1 MHAVR
6 WRSSRAPTHLP
17 SQAIPCRRRCFYWTP
32 RQNNAPE
39 TNTDET
45 PDALRDSDRTSRES
59 DTREGERGSG
69 SAAAGHAKQKNS
81 HGSIT
86 GGRVSRW
93 RPKVNG
99 NGTASI
105 SGSESKA
112 NGGLPPVEIPD
123 WFLERNV
130 KLSEKLRTRK
140 DLNTALHLKD
150 PENGHLIASLPSW
163 HNFRHSTYGPSTS
176 KEERL
181 EKGLIRSGKD
191 GMFMSSVV
199 IAEIAASISAG
210 LSIPLSKTGQS
221 FPAAKSNL
229 ILHCPFNGFDDLL
242 QAIVHV
248 LAAHL
253 NADVITINAQDISE
267 VIGNHL
273 SDPQEPEYREN
284 SWRNLVYDVQD
295 AERRLRQLSEKA
307 QQAHDDAGTENEMQ
321 DMEDSEPA
329 SRKAFALSNSKGLD
343 GISYHPVSS
352 VADLVK
358 LTQSLKSISQNYFDS
373 SDDSGRS
380 SSYSFLGRG
389 TSSSAR
395 QWEELKLSTVLES
408 LLETNKTKRQA
419 IETIPTPSSS
429 DGRTA
434 HTASPES
441 IVAHSEELR
450 PDPYFEQEMAVMNE
464 FFQSIRMG
472 HEKSMFCIE
481 TSPSASKESNQQSLV
496 PITNEQPLIVL
507 VEDIKNLNDTINGTR
522 FLQKLEKIVRQK
534 RSEGSPVVIVGISSN
549 EHHSPDRDSDSG
561 SDISQWQADME
572 SSVYRTIIVPPCLGR
587 LQDMPIVPAPSEDMA
602 ELAFQGS
609 TASDIQKIIANSRS
623 LAAMCK
629 RVNGHLTPPSLGR
642 FLVDHMPLYG
652 NSLDFNDA
660 HRLTLVARGLR
671 QNVAADEM
679 HPAQFVA
686 ALALTIW
693 SDKIKAFWV
702 QRGREQRVPSLEDTD
717 SSGTSSTNQKLPRA
731 KVSVESRLKQLE
743 KVATHHE
750 KRLLP
755 GVIDPRNLTT
765 TFSSVHTSPRTIEAL
780 KTLTSLSLSRPDA
793 FTYGVL
799 ASSKIPGLLLYGP
812 PGTGKTLLAKAVAS
826 ESGAT
831 MLEVSGGDIY
841 DMYVGEGE
849 KNVKAIF
856 SLARKLS
863 PCVVF
868 IDEADAIFRSRGGE
882 RSATSHREIINQFL
896 REWDGMNDAKESVF
910 IMVATNRPFDLDDAV
925 LRRLPRRLL
934 VDLPVQQDREAILR
948 IHLRDEI
955 LDPDVKLTDLAK
967 RTPLYSGSDLKNL
980 CVAAALAC
988 VRDENEFLHS
998 HQLQVAASKTSGQA
1012 TKIPTAQSDSQHLEQ
1027 EAENAKSEKSFEA
1040 FRLPEKRILREHH
1053 FDKAMEEIGASISE
1067 DMSSLNAMKQF
1078 DEKYGDRQG
1087 RKGRTPWGF
1096 GAGKGL
1102 EEAGEGARVRK
1113 D

>member
-1 MHAVR
+1 M
-6 WRSSRAPTHLP
+6 
-17 SQAIPCRRRCFYWTP
+17 RRVTK

-39 TNTDET
+39 PNADET
-45 PDALRDSDRTSRES
+45 PNALSDSDPTSRES
-59 DTREGERGSG
+59 DVREEERGRG
-69 SAAAGHAKQKNS
+69 SAPAGYARQKNS
-81 HGSIT
+81 HGSIP
-86 GGRVSRW
+86 GGRVSRG
-93 RPKVNG
+93 RSKSNG
-99 NGTASI
+99 NGATSI
-105 SGSESKA
+105 SGSESKS

-123 WFLERNV
+123 WFLKTNV
-130 KLSEKLRTRK
+130 KLSEELRLRD
-140 DLNTALHLKD
+140 DLNPVLYLKD
-150 PENGHLIASLPSW
+150 PENGHPIATLSSW
-163 HNFRHSTYGPSTS
+163 QRVRQSAYDHSVN
-176 KEERL
+176 KEETL
-181 EKGLIRSGKD
+181 ENSLVRSGKND
-191 GMFMSSVV
+191 MFMSAVV
-199 IAEIAASISAG
+199 IAEIAACISAG
-210 LSIPLSKTGQS
+210 LSIPLSTTGQS

-229 ILHCPFNGFDDLL
+229 ILHCPFDGFDDLL
-242 QAIVHV
+242 QAIIHI

-253 NADVITINAQDISE
+253 HADVVTINAQDISE
-267 VIGNHL
+267 LVGDHL

-295 AERRLRQLSEKA
+295 AESRLRQLSEKA
-307 QQAHDDAGTENEMQ
+307 QQARDDGGTESEMQ
-321 DMEDSEPA
+321 DMEDSEPT
-329 SRKAFALSNSKGLD
+329 SRKAFALSNSKGFD

-380 SSYSFLGRG
+380 SSYSILGRG

-395 QWEELKLSTVLES
+395 QWEELKLSMVLES
-408 LLETNKTKRQA
+408 LLDTNKTKRQA
-419 IETIPTPSSS
+419 IKTMPVPSGSAGGSS
-429 DGRTA
+429 YTG
-434 HTASPES
+434 SPES
-441 IVAHSEELR
+441 NVAHSEQHCS
-450 PDPYFEQEMAVMNE
+450 DPYLEQETAAMNE
-464 FFQSIRMG
+464 FFQAIKMG
-472 HEKSMFCIE
+472 HGKPMFRVE
-481 TSPSASKESNQQSLV
+481 TSSSGGKEPNQQGQV
-496 PITNEQPLIVL
+496 PIFNEPPLIVL
-507 VEDIKNLNDTINGTR
+507 VEDIKNLNNTINGTR
-522 FLQKLEKIVRQK
+522 VLQKLEKIVRQK
-534 RSEGSPVVIVGISSN
+534 RSEGSPIIIVGISSN
-549 EHHSPDRDSDSG
+549 EHHSPDRGGDFP

-572 SSVYRTIIVPPCLGR
+572 SSLYRTIIVPPRLER
-587 LQDMPIVPAPSEDMA
+587 LQDMPTVPAPSEDMA

-609 TASDIQKIIANSRS
+609 TASDIQKVIANSRS
-623 LAAMCK
+623 VATMCK
-629 RVNGHLTPPSLGR
+629 RVNGDLTPPSLNQ
-642 FLVDHMPLYG
+642 FLTDHMPLYG
-652 NSLDFNDA
+652 TALDFNDA
-660 HRLTLVARGLR
+660 HRLAFIARGLR
-671 QNVAADEM
+671 QNISADAM

-686 ALALTIW
+686 ALALSIW
-693 SDKIKAFWV
+693 SDKVKAAWI
-702 QRGREQRVPSLEDTD
+702 QKEREQRLPPLEDAD
-717 SSGTSSTNQKLPRA
+717 STSASSANQKLPRA
-731 KVSVESRLKQLE
+731 KVSVESRLKHLE

-780 KTLTSLSLSRPDA
+780 KTLTSLSLSRPEA

-812 PGTGKTLLAKAVAS
+812 PGTGKTLLAKAVAR

-868 IDEADAIFRSRGGE
+868 IDEADAIFRTRGGE

-934 VDLPVQQDREAILR
+934 VDLPLQQDREAILR
-948 IHLRDEI
+948 IHLKDES
-955 LDPDVKLTDLAK
+955 LDSDVKLVELAK

-988 VRDENEFLHS
+988 VREENELLRS
-998 HQLQVAASKTSGQA
+998 HQQHVTDKKTLRQS
-1012 TKIPTAQSDSQHLEQ
+1012 TKIPMAQSDSQDLDQ
-1027 EAENAKSEKSFEA
+1027 EGANGQSEESFEP
-1040 FRLPEKRILREHH
+1040 FRLPEKRTLRGHH

-1067 DMSSLNAMKQF
+1067 DMSSLQAMKQF

-1087 RKGRTPWGF
+1087 RKGRIPWGF
-1096 GAGKGL
+1096 AAGKELG
-1102 EEAGEGARVRK
+1102 EAGEGARVRK
-1113 D
+1113 E